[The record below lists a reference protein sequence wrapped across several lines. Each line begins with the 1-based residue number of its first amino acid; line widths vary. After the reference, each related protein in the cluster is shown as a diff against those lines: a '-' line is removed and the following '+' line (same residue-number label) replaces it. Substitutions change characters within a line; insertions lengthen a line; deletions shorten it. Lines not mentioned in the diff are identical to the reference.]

1 MSQNWRPPP
10 INTTYPPNYPYN
22 YPPQHHHA
30 QAQSHVY
37 QRFNGSWQPPP
48 ANQHPAYQQWNYT
61 TYYNQQTYHQH
72 NPYVQQ
78 PANGMN
84 PYTSYNSNT
93 QQQQLNT
100 ATSSSVQND
109 HNGSVHNFEG
119 TSTVQSKNIID
130 IPLDD
135 KMPQLSNP
143 NLPVNQTKRN
153 SLETPSPYSET
164 QETKRR
170 CSGSSQPT
178 TTTSPKFSFSLKPP
192 KKELK
197 RRSSECMQPTKTNFS
212 CKKQNKV
219 KRSKESKKSSKS
231 KKESAAAEK
240 LQKEIHELNA
250 QLLKMQS
257 KTKERI
263 QTKKELYLMQKDKIR
278 KINIKINDVDN
289 MRFYIE
295 KHGYAKFVAKYTFLR
310 GLTDK
315 SCIIDWIDNE
325 ELSLQIELSKA
336 ERKSEKIKADKQQLE
351 DEILQHNKGSTRVE
365 VISDSDDEVVLVDN
379 ASNNIKESLSE
390 NKSSKKLPENKPH
403 KENGYEPKW
412 VLRKCFHFGD
422 CVTGE
427 PHTIKEEYV
436 DEGMYAL

>member
-10 INTTYPPNYPYN
+10 INTTFPPNYPYN
-22 YPPQHHHA
+22 YPPQNHYA
-30 QAQSHVY
+30 QVSAQSHVY

-48 ANQHPAYQQWNYT
+48 ANQHPAYPGWNYS

-72 NPYVQQ
+72 NPYVQ
-78 PANGMN
+78 PCTNVMN
-84 PYTSYNSNT
+84 PYTNYNSNT

-119 TSTVQSKNIID
+119 TSNVQSKNIID

-135 KMPQLSNP
+135 KMHQLSNP
-143 NLPVNQTKRN
+143 SLPLKQTKRN
-153 SLETPSPYSET
+153 SLETPSPYSEPS
-164 QETKRR
+164 KN
-170 CSGSSQPT
+170 
-178 TTTSPKFSFSLKPP
+178 
-192 KKELK
+192 ELK
-197 RRSSECMQPTKTNFS
+197 RRSSESMQPTETISSCKKPLKRELKRRSSESRQPTNTISS
-212 CKKQNKV
+212 CKKQNKA
-219 KRSKESKKSSKS
+219 KRSKENKKSSKC
-231 KKESAAAEK
+231 KKDRAAAEK
-240 LQKEIHELNA
+240 LQKEIQELNA
-250 QLLKMQS
+250 QLLQMQS

-263 QTKKELYLMQKDKIR
+263 QTKKELYLVQKDKIR
-278 KINIKINDVDN
+278 KINIKINDIDN

-295 KHGYAKFVAKYTFLR
+295 KHGYAKFIAKYTHLR
-310 GLTDK
+310 SLTDK
-315 SCIIDWIDNE
+315 STIIDWIDNE

-336 ERKSEKIKADKQQLE
+336 ERKCEKIKADKNQLE

-379 ASNNIKESLSE
+379 ASNKIKQSL
-390 NKSSKKLPENKPH
+390 KKVPENKAH
-403 KENGYEPKW
+403 KENGYKQKL

-422 CVTGE
+422 CMTGE

-436 DEGMYAL
+436 DEGMYAE